1 MSELNAS
8 NFKKEEGGQG
18 PDLCGTTELTSPYFM
33 VPPSGNTEQRPQN
46 PQKGTLRFNTDI
58 GSLEYFKGDT
68 IGWES
73 ISRTTPNL
81 NGGARGLV
89 MGGNPGPVQN
99 TISFV
104 TISTLG
110 NTTDFGDL
118 TLARAS
124 NTTFSSRTR
133 ACCAGGYAPGNRRE
147 IDYVTISSTGNAI
160 TFGNLLDDNH
170 QYALS
175 GTGDQTRGLVAGGL
189 KLPSPYTSTNRIQY
203 NTIAT
208 TGDSLDFGDM
218 TVGRSDLGSCNSS
231 TRSVFIGGQDVPTT
245 PAGVDTIDYVTT
257 QTLGNATDFGNLIA
271 VKTPNDS
278 GCSNSTRG
286 LVFGSRSPANTNV
299 IEYITI
305 ATAGNAIDFG
315 DSTFSGSYSF
325 ATSNSTRALSFGGSN
340 NVIEYVEI
348 LTTGN
353 AVDFGDCHPN
363 QDYTSACSNAH
374 GGL

>member
-1 MSELNAS
+1 MSQINVR
-8 NFKKEEGGQG
+8 
-18 PDLCGTTELTSPYFM
+18 DLCNENEDGAPTIVGVSTFSATSYMCPPKGTTA
-33 VPPSGNTEQRPQN
+33 QRPSN
-46 PQKGTLRFNTDI
+46 PVSGSLRFNTDTA
-58 GSLEYFKGDT
+58 SLEYYKGNT
-68 IGWES
+68 IGWTQIEMTS
-73 ISRTTPNL
+73 PDL
-81 NGGARGLV
+81 DGGARGV
-89 MGGNPGPVQN
+89 YGPGESPAGDTMEYI
-99 TISFV
+99 TIS
-104 TISTLG
+104 
-110 NTTDFGDL
+110 
-118 TLARAS
+118 
-124 NTTFSSRTR
+124 
-133 ACCAGGYAPGNRRE
+133 
-147 IDYVTISSTGNAI
+147 
-160 TFGNLLDDNH
+160 
-170 QYALS
+170 
-175 GTGDQTRGLVAGGL
+175 
-189 KLPSPYTSTNRIQY
+189 
-203 NTIAT
+203 
-208 TGDSLDFGDM
+208 
-218 TVGRSDLGSCNSS
+218 
-231 TRSVFIGGQDVPTT
+231 
-245 PAGVDTIDYVTT
+245 
-257 QTLGNATDFGNLIA
+257 TLGNATDFGNLIA